1 MTLYADVVLPL
12 PLDRPYTYSVPP
24 EQTHKIQVGSRVL
37 IPLGKRWLTGFVIR
51 LKKKRPDPKLKY
63 KPIAEVLDDTP
74 FFSPAILSYTERL
87 SRSCFMPWGEILQAA
102 VPPSMLPRTRA
113 AVSLTPGGREALEQ
127 GTLSTEERQVVALL
141 ATRPHSPLFLQKKVQ
156 AKNFPGLLARMQ
168 KKGLVIIEKGLKR
181 VSRRKK
187 GELSTVPAQLELDF
201 SLDDGLRKAAGPIL
215 EVIAKQTFSPFLLFG
230 PAGRREAVYFHLI
243 REAVARSGRVLYLV
257 PEISLAPALIDKYK
271 RKIGD
276 GLAILHSRLT
286 DRQRELEWQKIKEG
300 RAEVVIGPRS
310 ALFAPLSDLRL
321 VIVEEEQDESYAQQE
336 GLPFDVRKAARIRA
350 EEEKA
355 AFVQGSEA
363 PTVESFY
370 SARKGRFLID
380 LGRETAAANVRLLV
394 FRRASG
400 LIDPRLKRAIQDRL
414 EKREQVILFYNRRG
428 YASYLVCALCDHVPH
443 CDRCDLSLSYHKK
456 EGKLVCHACRRAVP
470 AVLDC
475 PRCGGRLIVRLSA
488 GIEAVAEELKTAFPE
503 GRIEVFAADEAA
515 RKEKKDALLR
525 GFEAKEIDIL
535 IGTQSLGRQP
545 GLSPVYLAGVLHP
558 EMILHLAD
566 FRSGQKAFL
575 LIRSA
580 FGFLQEGER
589 SEVYIQTSAPDHY
602 SIREAARGDYLGFFE
617 REIKLRRLLDY
628 PPFCFLA
635 QVFFSGEKARHVA
648 AAARMFVSR
657 VKSSGKNVQV
667 FGPSVASVAR
677 KRGLFRVQVSLKTR
691 RLETLNGV
699 LGPSLKG
706 IRSGK
711 SIFLFP

>member
-24 EQTHKIQVGSRVL
+24 EQANRIQVGSRVL
-37 IPLGKRWLTGFVIR
+37 IPLGKRWMTGFVVGLR
-51 LKKKRPDPKLKY
+51 KRRPDAELKL

-74 FFSPAILSYTERL
+74 LFSSAILSFTEKL

-113 AVSLTPGGREALEQ
+113 SVSLLPRGKEALAQ
-127 GTLSTEERQVVALL
+127 GTLSTEERQVAALL

-156 AKNFPGLLARMQ
+156 AKNLPALIARMQ
-168 KKGLVIIEKGLKR
+168 KKDFVIVKKELKL

-187 GELSTVPAQLELDF
+187 DELSAEPAQLELDF
-201 SLDDGLRKAAGPIL
+201 SLDDGLRKAARAVL
-215 EVIAKQTFSPFLLFG
+215 EAIAKKTFSPFLLFG

-243 REAVARSGRVLYLV
+243 REAVAGSGRVLYLV
-257 PEISLAPALIDKYK
+257 PEISLTPALIEKHK
-271 RKIGD
+271 RKLGD
-276 GLAILHSRLT
+276 GLAILHSRMT
-286 DRQRELEWQKIKEG
+286 DRRREVEWQKIKER
-300 RAEVVIGPRS
+300 RAAVVIGPRS
-310 ALFAPLSDLRL
+310 AVFAPLPDLRL
-321 VIVEEEQDESYAQQE
+321 VILDEEQDETYSQQE

-355 AFVQGSEA
+355 AFVQGSAE
-363 PTVESFY
+363 PTVESFH

-380 LGRETAAANVRLLV
+380 LGRETAAAKVILLD

-400 LIDPRLKRAIQDRL
+400 LVDPRLKRAIQERL
-414 EKREQVILFYNRRG
+414 ERREQVILFINRRG
-428 YASYLVCALCDHVPH
+428 YASYLVCGLCGHVPR
-443 CDRCDLSLSYHKK
+443 CARCDLSLAYHKK

-470 AVLDC
+470 AVLNC
-475 PRCGGRLIVRLSA
+475 PRCGGRLSFRQSA
-488 GIEAVAEELKTAFPE
+488 GIEAVAEELMTAFPE
-503 GRIEVFAADEAA
+503 NRIEVFAAEEAA

-525 GFEAKEIDIL
+525 GFERKEIDIL
-535 IGTQSLGRQP
+535 IGTQSLARQP
-545 GLSPVYLAGVLHP
+545 GLPPVDLVGVLHP

-580 FGFLQEGER
+580 FCFLRDGAGA
-589 SEVYIQTSAPDHY
+589 EVYIQTSAPDHH

-648 AAARMFVSR
+648 AAARMFVTR
-657 VKSSGKNVQV
+657 VKGSGKDVQV
-667 FGPSVASVAR
+667 FGPAVASMAR

-699 LGPSLKG
+699 LAPSLKG

-711 SIFLFP
+711 SVFLFP